1 MQGTCRVVKIVDFD
15 MLLRYSLCMKDWFKY
30 IVATVAGL
38 ALVLIFPE
46 SDLIKSIIG
55 TGAAVFENLGRYI
68 LIPFVFISFTSGIA
82 NLRRQKQAF
91 RAVIY
96 SLGWGVLASLAL
108 TVTAGLIAWKIFPAN
123 FSGVTGTEAISTPG
137 LVPFSEFI
145 TSVIHTNV
153 LAVFTKDIPL
163 LLPVVVF
170 ALLLGI
176 ALKPD
181 EDFIRPAFAV
191 MNSFSEAFYK
201 LAAIITELFIL
212 GIVFISA
219 VWFAKTFSSNIISDS
234 IKLVLLISI
243 VTLLAVFLILP
254 LLLLLIGK
262 TRKPY
267 LWLFALTSPAILAW
281 FSGSTLTAQIPLLLH
296 TRNNLG
302 VAKRVSSTSIPIL
315 TIMGRS
321 GSAMIG
327 VVTICSLYSTIHGS
341 SLPFLGLL
349 LAMVITTLFSLISA
363 STPPGTEIMFIVAM
377 TGTLMGND
385 FTTTL
390 PIILPMM
397 PLLLGASALIDTISA
412 GFGAGAIS
420 RVLQAH
426 SPVKAKDFL

>member
-1 MQGTCRVVKIVDFD
+1 
-15 MLLRYSLCMKDWFKY
+15 MKDWFKY

-46 SDLIKSIIG
+46 SGIAKSVIH

-91 RAVIY
+91 KAVIY
-96 SLGWGVLASLAL
+96 SLGWGVLTSLAL

-123 FSGVTGTEAISTPG
+123 FSGVTGTETISALGIT
-137 LVPFSEFI
+137 PFSEFI
-145 TSVIHTNV
+145 TGVINANI
-153 LAVFTKDIPL
+153 LSSFTGDLSL

-170 ALLLGI
+170 ALLLGV

-201 LAAIITELFIL
+201 LARILTELLIL
-212 GIVFISA
+212 GVVFISA
-219 VWFAKTFSSNIISDS
+219 VWFAETFSSNIISDS
-234 IKLVLLISI
+234 IKLVFLIAV

-254 LLLLLIGK
+254 LLLVILGK

-267 LWLFALTSPAILAW
+267 LWLFALIPPAILAW
-281 FSGSTLTAQIPLLLH
+281 FSGSTLTAQVPLLLH

-302 VAKRVSSTSIPIL
+302 VAKRVSSTSIPL
-315 TIMGRS
+315 LAIMGRS

-327 VVTICSLYSTIHGS
+327 VVTVCSLYSTINGS
-341 SLPFLGLL
+341 SIPFLGLL
-349 LAMVITTLFSLISA
+349 LAIALTTLFSIICVA
-363 STPPGTEIMFIVAM
+363 TPPGTEILFIVAM
-377 TGTLMGND
+377 TGSWMGND
-385 FTTTL
+385 FTSTL
-390 PIILPMM
+390 PVILPMM
-397 PLLLGASALIDTISA
+397 PFLLGAAALVDTISA
-412 GFGAGAIS
+412 GFGAGTIS
-420 RVLQAH
+420 RILQAH

>member
-1 MQGTCRVVKIVDFD
+1 
-15 MLLRYSLCMKDWFKY
+15 MKDWFKY

-46 SDLIKSIIG
+46 SGIAKSVIN

-91 RAVIY
+91 KAVIY
-96 SLGWGVLASLAL
+96 SLGWGVLTSLAL
-108 TVTAGLIAWKIFPAN
+108 TITAGLIAWKIFPAN
-123 FSGVTGTEAISTPG
+123 FSGVTGTKTISALGIT
-137 LVPFSEFI
+137 PFSEFI
-145 TSVIHTNV
+145 TGVINANI
-153 LAVFTKDIPL
+153 LSSFTGDLSL

-170 ALLLGI
+170 ALLLGV

-201 LAAIITELFIL
+201 LARILTELLIL
-212 GIVFISA
+212 GVVFISA
-219 VWFAKTFSSNIISDS
+219 VWFAETFSSNIISDS
-234 IKLVLLISI
+234 IKLVFLIAV

-254 LLLLLIGK
+254 LLLVILGK

-267 LWLFALTSPAILAW
+267 LWLFALIPPAILAW
-281 FSGSTLTAQIPLLLH
+281 FSGSTLTAQVPLLLH

-302 VAKRVSSTSIPIL
+302 VAKRVSSTSIPL
-315 TIMGRS
+315 LAIMGRS

-327 VVTICSLYSTIHGS
+327 VVTVCSLYSTINGS
-341 SLPFLGLL
+341 SIPFLGLL
-349 LAMVITTLFSLISA
+349 LAIALTTLFSIICVA
-363 STPPGTEIMFIVAM
+363 TPPGTEILFIVAM
-377 TGTLMGND
+377 TGSWMGND
-385 FTTTL
+385 FTSTL
-390 PIILPMM
+390 PVILPMM
-397 PLLLGASALIDTISA
+397 PFLLGAAALVDTISA

-420 RVLQAH
+420 RILQAH

>member
-1 MQGTCRVVKIVDFD
+1 

-46 SDLIKSIIG
+46 LEIAKSVIN

-91 RAVIY
+91 KAVIY
-96 SLGWGVLASLAL
+96 SLGWGVVTSLAL
-108 TVTAGLIAWKIFPAN
+108 TVTAGLIAWKIFPAD
-123 FSGVTGTEAISTPG
+123 FSGVTGIGEIGTLG

-145 TSVIHTNV
+145 TGVINSNV
-153 LAVFTKDIPL
+153 LALFTGDMSLI
-163 LLPVVVF
+163 LPVVIF

-191 MNSFSEAFYK
+191 MNSFSEVFYK
-201 LAAIITELFIL
+201 LAKVLTELLIL
-212 GIVFISA
+212 GVVFISA
-219 VWFAKTFSSNIISDS
+219 VWFTATFSSNIISDS
-234 IKLVLLISI
+234 IKMVLLIGV

-254 LLLLLIGK
+254 LLLLVLGK

-267 LWLFALTSPAILAW
+267 LWLFALIPPAILAW
-281 FSGSTLTAQIPLLLH
+281 FSGSTITAQIPLLLH

-302 VAKRVSSTSIPIL
+302 VAKRVSSTSIPLL

-327 VVTICSLYSTIHGS
+327 VVTVCSLYSTINGS
-341 SLPFLGLL
+341 SIPFLGLL
-349 LAMVITTLFSLISA
+349 LAIVLTTLFSLISV
-363 STPPGTEIMFIVAM
+363 STPPGTEILFIVAM
-377 TGTLMGND
+377 TGILMGND
-385 FTTTL
+385 FTSTL

-397 PLLLGASALIDTISA
+397 PFLLGASALVDTISA
-412 GFGAGAIS
+412 GFGAGTVS

-426 SPVKAKDFL
+426 SPVKAGDFL